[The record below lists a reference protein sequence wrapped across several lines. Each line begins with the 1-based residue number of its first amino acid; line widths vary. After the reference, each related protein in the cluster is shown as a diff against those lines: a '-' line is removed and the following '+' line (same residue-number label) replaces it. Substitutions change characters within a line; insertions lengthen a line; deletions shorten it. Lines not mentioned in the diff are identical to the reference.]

1 MDAVSTEVAQNGNL
15 PIEAQV
21 ELALATQIP
30 EDAILRLV
38 SEPGIGRNASLKAIL
53 DERSEDV
60 VYLDAW
66 DLSAW
71 DLQLMG
77 EALAQAEYIVID
89 GLSHVPLYDREHI
102 VELLVSRKVTT
113 APVKFQAG
121 GGEVKALRDD
131 VTIIVSD
138 SEMAAHVLNDQQ
150 YVDMFVTVRLDTPVV
165 IMLIDQADMP
175 DYNPAANAGRG
186 EWGLYDVS
194 NGEVTAHP
202 TDVVRC
208 VEHGAMN
215 SVSPM
220 RTLWRCLTCGR
231 AAYRLLPQ
239 QPKRTSA

>member
-1 MDAVSTEVAQNGNL
+1 MNAISIETDARFPV
-15 PIEAQV
+15 PIEEQV
-21 ELALATQIP
+21 ELALATQLP
-30 EDAILRLV
+30 KGAVLRLV

-66 DLSAW
+66 HLSAW
-71 DLQLMG
+71 DLQVMG
-77 EALAQAEYIVID
+77 EALAQAEYIVVD
-89 GLSHVPLYDREHI
+89 GLSHVPLYDRAHI
-102 VELLVSRKVTT
+102 VEFLTSRKVTT

-121 GGEVKALRDD
+121 GGEVKALRGD

-138 SEMAAHVLNDQQ
+138 SETTMHALDDQQ
-150 YVDMFVTVRLDTPVV
+150 YVEMFVTVRLDTPVT

-208 VEHGAMN
+208 GEHGAMN

-220 RTLWRCLTCGR
+220 RTLWRCLACGR
-231 AAYRLLPQ
+231 AAYRLLP
-239 QPKRTSA
+239 